1 MNRRAS
7 ISKLTRVSFE
17 IDHGQFEI
25 DHGRCQKRC
34 LVFGADKNEVF
45 VTYKNEAFV
54 TYKNEASFRK
64 ANEIWQ
70 NILKNKYIST

>member
-25 DHGRCQKRC
+25 DHGQFEIDHGRCQKRC
-34 LVFGADKNEVF
+34 LVFGADKS
-45 VTYKNEAFV
+45 EAFV
-54 TYKNEASFRK
+54 TYKSEAFVPHKSEASFRK
-64 ANEIWQ
+64 TNK
-70 NILKNKYIST
+70 ILAKH

>member
-34 LVFGADKNEVF
+34 LVFGADKNE
-45 VTYKNEAFV
+45 AFV
-54 TYKNEASFRK
+54 TYKSEASFLK
-64 ANEIWQ
+64 TNEIWQ
-70 NILKNKYIST
+70 NILKISI

>member
-17 IDHGQFEI
+17 IDHSQFEI

-34 LVFGADKNEVF
+34 LVFGADKNEAFVTYKNEVF

-54 TYKNEASFRK
+54 PHKSEASFRK
-64 ANEIWQ
+64 T
-70 NILKNKYIST
+70 NKI